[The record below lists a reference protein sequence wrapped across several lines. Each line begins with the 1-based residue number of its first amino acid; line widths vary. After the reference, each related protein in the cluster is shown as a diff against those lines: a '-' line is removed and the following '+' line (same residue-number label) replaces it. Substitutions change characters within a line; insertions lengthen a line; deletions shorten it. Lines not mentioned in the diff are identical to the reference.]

1 MSKLPII
8 LILIQILSIKSTEF
22 SLKGYQIGDEERK
35 DILNQVFRIFKSVNT
50 EINQDFDN
58 YYQPNVNF
66 AKLIYNIQ
74 FSLSRSDIL
83 NVGKFKN
90 LEDMKTYINQL
101 IPEYFELNEEHKNY
115 FLNKIECDKSQWKK
129 YDLVFNVNYKINSIS
144 VISKI
149 NDEGHYIVIV
159 FTSYKKLYSPY
170 KPFTL
175 INESK
180 DSKNPFKNIYNIEVL
195 KKDLGE
201 IINEDKDLLIRYYTI
216 LCFNDISQIIGGKFM
231 VPSFS

>member
-8 LILIQILSIKSTEF
+8 LILIQILSIKSTE
-22 SLKGYQIGDEERK
+22 SILKGYQIEDEERK

-50 EINQDFDN
+50 YINQDFYT
-58 YYQPNVNF
+58 YYKPNVNF

-149 NDEGHYIVIV
+149 NDEDHYVVIM
-159 FTSYKKLYSPY
+159 FTSYKKLYSTY
-170 KPFTL
+170 KPF
-175 INESK
+175 I
-180 DSKNPFKNIYNIEVL
+180 
-195 KKDLGE
+195 
-201 IINEDKDLLIRYYTI
+201 
-216 LCFNDISQIIGGKFM
+216 
-231 VPSFS
+231 